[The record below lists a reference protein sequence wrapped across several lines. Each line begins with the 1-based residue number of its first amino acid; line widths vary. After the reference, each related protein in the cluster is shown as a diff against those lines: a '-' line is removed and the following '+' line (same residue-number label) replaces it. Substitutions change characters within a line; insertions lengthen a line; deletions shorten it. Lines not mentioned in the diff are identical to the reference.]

1 MELLL
6 PHHVTSTLDPVSSCL
21 VNKDVQKT
29 SLGCLNQVLTS
40 YNQTLCRDNVWR
52 KKYWPIISKVSFFA
66 KRLKY

>member
-21 VNKDVQKT
+21 VNKDVQKM

-40 YNQTLCRDNVWR
+40 YNQTLCRDNV
-52 KKYWPIISKVSFFA
+52 
-66 KRLKY
+66 